1 MQAQAKITA
10 EVLRGLPDE
19 EVAKLLSDLGPKKAA
34 ELQHDWGFWARP
46 EQLEPAGTWNTWVAL
61 AGRGWGKT
69 RAGAEWVRHRIRS
82 GDKIVHC
89 VAPTKG
95 DVRRV
100 MVEGDSGLLNVCW
113 SGDETYRG
121 KHIGYPIWSPTNNSL
136 TWENGA
142 KAVFFSAEDPERLRG
157 PQAYSAWCDELCAWR
172 NAQDTWDMM
181 MFGLRLGKHP
191 KVFVTTTPKTT
202 KLIRTILDDD
212 KTTVSTGST
221 YDNAAN
227 LADTFLDAVRKTYEG
242 TRLGRQE
249 LYAEILDE
257 ASGALWNRTL
267 LAKCEIEK
275 DEVPQLSRIV
285 VSIDPAITSN
295 AESDMTGIVVAGI
308 DVNGTA
314 YVLEDHTGRYTPQQW
329 ASKAIQLYHDH
340 MADRIVAERNQGGDM
355 VRHTLHTED
364 ETVPVKLVHASRG
377 KMARA
382 EPVSALYEQ
391 SKVKHVRGL
400 NDLEDQMVQ
409 WEPLG
414 SIGSPDRL
422 DALVWALT
430 DLSLNG
436 YAKPQLKLAYSSA
449 KGLI

>member
-1 MQAQAKITA
+1 MQPQAKITA
-10 EVLRGLPDE
+10 NILRDLPDE
-19 EVAKLLSDLGPKKAA
+19 EVAAILKELGPKKAE
-34 ELQHDWGFWARP
+34 ELRHDWGFWARP
-46 EQLEPAGTWNTWVAL
+46 EQLEPEGSWNIWVAL

-121 KHIGYPIWSPTNNSL
+121 KHIGFPVWSPTNNSL
-136 TWENGA
+136 TWENGS

-202 KLIRTILDDD
+202 KLIRNILDDE
-212 KTTVSTGST
+212 KTTISTGST

-329 ASKAIQLYHDH
+329 ASKAIQLYRDH

-449 KGLI
+449 KGLM

>member
-1 MQAQAKITA
+1 MITA
-10 EVLRGLPDE
+10 QVLRDLPDSDVAALLE
-19 EVAKLLSDLGPKKAA
+19 ELGPKKTE
-34 ELQHDWGFWARP
+34 ELQHNWEFWARP
-46 EQLEPAGTWNTWVAL
+46 EQLEPEGIWNVWVAL

-69 RAGAEWVRHRIRS
+69 RAGAEWVRHRIKK

-113 SGDETYRG
+113 KGDKTYRG
-121 KHIGYPIWSPTNNSL
+121 KNIGFPTWSPTNNTL
-136 TWENGA
+136 TWENGS

-157 PQAYSAWCDELCAWR
+157 PQAYSAWTDELCAWR
-172 NAQDTWDMM
+172 NAQETWDMLQ
-181 MFGLRLGKHP
+181 FGLRLGKRP
-191 KVFVTTTPKTT
+191 QVFVTTTPKTT

-212 KTTVSTGST
+212 KTTISKGST

-227 LADTFLDAVRKTYEG
+227 LADTFLDAVKKTYEG

-257 ASGALWNRTL
+257 ASGALWNRQQ
-267 LAKCEIEK
+267 LAKCEIDK
-275 DEVPQLSRIV
+275 DDVPSLNRVV

-295 AESDMTGIVVAGI
+295 AESDMTGIVVAGV
-308 DVNGTA
+308 DVNGIA

-329 ASKAIQLYHDH
+329 ASKAVELYREH

-391 SKVKHVRGL
+391 DKVRHVKGL

-422 DALVWALT
+422 DALVWAIT

-436 YAKPQLKLAYSSA
+436 YAKPTLKLAYSSA
-449 KGLI
+449 KGLR